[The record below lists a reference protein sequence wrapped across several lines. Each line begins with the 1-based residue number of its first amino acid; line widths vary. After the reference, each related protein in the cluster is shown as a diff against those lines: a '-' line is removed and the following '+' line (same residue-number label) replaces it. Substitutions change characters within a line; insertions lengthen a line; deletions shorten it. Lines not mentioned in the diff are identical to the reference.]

1 MQKLT
6 RKIKIKYSP
15 QEHQVRFHN
24 SKAYER
30 LMVAGFGSGKS
41 LMGCAEILKLA
52 FLNYGLASLI
62 VCLNYPVAR
71 RTILPTLKQLLDSS
85 QIDYSQNKSNF
96 TFTIHDAGDHVI
108 YIGSAEIPDSLK
120 GSNVSAVYF
129 DELAVMSQDSYY
141 QAIARARE
149 PRSKEIRIF
158 STTTPDAMN
167 WLYQE
172 FIKSKRD
179 DLEVIRASTYDNAY
193 LPDTYIKSLE
203 SRYSSELRQM
213 FLLGEFVDASGKV
226 IQPKWFKYFN
236 PEFASKQST
245 LVHYTCDTAYGLEDS
260 DDTAILEWSIIDN
273 KLWLWDYHAKNL
285 SFPQLTKYLS
295 DLVLSHPLHRRS
307 MCYMEPKASGVSI
320 IQQLQS
326 TTNINIVADKPPTE
340 SKYARV
346 VGITGMLEAGRVLL
360 NPLVN
365 WDDFLFQCG
374 QFNGSNNNKDDL
386 VDTLTMAC
394 NKLQSG
400 SINLTDLI
408 IPETDSRPQPKP
420 NPLVLSL

>member
-1 MQKLT
+1 
-6 RKIKIKYSP
+6 
-15 QEHQVRFHN
+15 
-24 SKAYER
+24 
-30 LMVAGFGSGKS
+30 MVAGFGSGKS

-52 FLNYGLASLI
+52 FLNYGLASLV

-96 TFTIHDAGDHVI
+96 TFTIHDAGNHVI

-193 LPDTYIKSLE
+193 LPDTYIK
-203 SRYSSELRQM
+203 
-213 FLLGEFVDASGKV
+213 
-226 IQPKWFKYFN
+226 
-236 PEFASKQST
+236 
-245 LVHYTCDTAYGLEDS
+245 
-260 DDTAILEWSIIDN
+260 
-273 KLWLWDYHAKNL
+273 
-285 SFPQLTKYLS
+285 
-295 DLVLSHPLHRRS
+295 
-307 MCYMEPKASGVSI
+307 
-320 IQQLQS
+320 
-326 TTNINIVADKPPTE
+326 
-340 SKYARV
+340 
-346 VGITGMLEAGRVLL
+346 
-360 NPLVN
+360 VN
-365 WDDFLFQCG
+365 
-374 QFNGSNNNKDDL
+374 
-386 VDTLTMAC
+386 
-394 NKLQSG
+394 
-400 SINLTDLI
+400 
-408 IPETDSRPQPKP
+408 
-420 NPLVLSL
+420 